1 MYVVSYKFEVYPDR
15 NAEFEKAWKEVTHLI
30 YRHNGSMGSRLYR
43 SGENSYFGI
52 AQWPDKETWERS
64 DLATFDTHEWRKKMR
79 DCCEK
84 IEKADELMLIHNL
97 WVNKPLAK

>member
-43 SGENSYFGI
+43 SGENFYFGI
-52 AQWPDKETWERS
+52 AS
-64 DLATFDTHEWRKKMR
+64 AAADLIKKLGKDQILLFLTHMNGEKKCASAVGKSKKQM
-79 DCCEK
+79 
-84 IEKADELMLIHNL
+84 N
-97 WVNKPLAK
+97 